1 MRHGPSH
8 AWMIDRKK
16 VLRCLDHG
24 LNIFFC
30 FKSDIPRSAML
41 IQR

>member
-1 MRHGPSH
+1 
-8 AWMIDRKK
+8 MIERKK
-16 VLRCLDHG
+16 VLRCLGHG